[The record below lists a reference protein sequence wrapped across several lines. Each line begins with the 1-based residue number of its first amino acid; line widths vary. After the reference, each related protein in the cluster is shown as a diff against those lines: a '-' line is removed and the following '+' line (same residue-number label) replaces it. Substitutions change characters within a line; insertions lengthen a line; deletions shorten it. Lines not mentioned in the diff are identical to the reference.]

1 MNRYVEILDNLLN
14 DIHNDKEKF
23 VKDVYISTFTFADP
37 VIVFRTFENSDNIDC
52 LKKCMLYMGFF
63 VSSCRYA
70 NKYDSII
77 ISKKDNDFTDDEK
90 QIICKILNRLN
101 LTAVNS
107 IKLSRIHY
115 DGLSFI
121 GDNLHDAVFSDRNTL
136 NEIENTFTKTSGLS
150 KKNIDEA
157 YLKTNKTEV
166 KAMHLNEIYVSLI
179 EKIHNNEEE
188 YVFEHY
194 LKKQLSFD
202 DMVLIEIPKDSEKAG
217 KLRYALMILHAV
229 ISKVQYGNKTMYLVN
244 PESGCFTNANLEAIK
259 AVASFYS
266 LRYSHD
272 VDLKKISF
280 KNSDLIF
287 DRVSAHSPMMGA
299 WYMAQICFRE
309 ATGSNTLE
317 NFIKDRCL

>member
-1 MNRYVEILDNLLN
+1 
-14 DIHNDKEKF
+14 
-23 VKDVYISTFTFADP
+23 
-37 VIVFRTFENSDNIDC
+37 
-52 LKKCMLYMGFF
+52 
-63 VSSCRYA
+63 
-70 NKYDSII
+70 
-77 ISKKDNDFTDDEK
+77 
-90 QIICKILNRLN
+90 
-101 LTAVNS
+101 
-107 IKLSRIHY
+107 
-115 DGLSFI
+115 
-121 GDNLHDAVFSDRNTL
+121 
-136 NEIENTFTKTSGLS
+136 
-150 KKNIDEA
+150 
-157 YLKTNKTEV
+157 
-166 KAMHLNEIYVSLI
+166 MHLNEIYVSLI

-194 LKKQLSFD
+194 LKKQFSFD

-244 PESGCFTNANLEAIK
+244 PESGCFTNAHLEAIK